1 MPKLDELPVELLA
14 HVALFT
20 NKLIQK
26 YNPNIDLRE
35 LLALRCA
42 SRSCKDAVRRA
53 AKQHRAIRSFSFQ
66 RSSARKIAAIG
77 RVFGSGC
84 RSLSF
89 GTVQS
94 DEAYEARK
102 SLQNFVT
109 STNGQLRSLSY
120 SYSGA
125 SSQYFSMPELLELC
139 RACPLLRSLF
149 VHGPPTGIITAAN
162 LDEFASAVGS
172 ACPRLRSVWLPS
184 PRSPAEDYQRHFP
197 RIECL
202 NFMRSGS
209 ASAFRWD
216 GVEAM
221 LRACVHATEVDLTSE
236 TVSPRLVDLILAAP
250 AAGRLKS
257 LYLGADTVISPES
270 ILRFA
275 RGLGALSELHLPDG
289 FEVESAFYSALV
301 QARPAIAK
309 LGLGCGNRLRDDEL
323 RIICDGLP
331 LEHLELLYVVNLT
344 DRAIDIILESPCAQN
359 IRSIEV
365 SGSQFSPA
373 CVLRL
378 LRGCP
383 KLANFD
389 WEIYRDHPSPIEHG
403 QNVDEINALLKSRGG
418 EPITV
423 FPVYGPNRTP
433 RGPLLPM

>member
-1 MPKLDELPVELLA
+1 
-14 HVALFT
+14 
-20 NKLIQK
+20 
-26 YNPNIDLRE
+26 
-35 LLALRCA
+35 
-42 SRSCKDAVRRA
+42 
-53 AKQHRAIRSFSFQ
+53 
-66 RSSARKIAAIG
+66 
-77 RVFGSGC
+77 
-84 RSLSF
+84 
-89 GTVQS
+89 
-94 DEAYEARK
+94 
-102 SLQNFVT
+102 
-109 STNGQLRSLSY
+109 
-120 SYSGA
+120 
-125 SSQYFSMPELLELC
+125 
-139 RACPLLRSLF
+139 
-149 VHGPPTGIITAAN
+149 
-162 LDEFASAVGS
+162 
-172 ACPRLRSVWLPS
+172 
-184 PRSPAEDYQRHFP
+184 
-197 RIECL
+197 
-202 NFMRSGS
+202 
-209 ASAFRWD
+209 
-216 GVEAM
+216 
-221 LRACVHATEVDLTSE
+221 VHATEVELFDE
-236 TVSPRLVDLILAAP
+236 TVLPRLVDLILAAP

-365 SGSQFSPA
+365 AGSQFSPA

>member
-1 MPKLDELPVELLA
+1 L
-14 HVALFT
+14 
-20 NKLIQK
+20 Q
-26 YNPNIDLRE
+26 
-35 LLALRCA
+35 
-42 SRSCKDAVRRA
+42 SA
-53 AKQHRAIRSFSFQ
+53 AE
-66 RSSARKIAAIG
+66 G
-77 RVFGSGC
+77 
-84 RSLSF
+84 
-89 GTVQS
+89 
-94 DEAYEARK
+94 
-102 SLQNFVT
+102 
-109 STNGQLRSLSY
+109 
-120 SYSGA
+120 
-125 SSQYFSMPELLELC
+125 
-139 RACPLLRSLF
+139 
-149 VHGPPTGIITAAN
+149 
-162 LDEFASAVGS
+162 
-172 ACPRLRSVWLPS
+172 
-184 PRSPAEDYQRHFP
+184 YQWYFP
-197 RIECL
+197 RIKCL
-202 NFMRSGS
+202 SFCGLHEIGRDNAAGPV
-209 ASAFRWD
+209 RWD
-216 GVEAM
+216 KIE
-221 LRACVHATEVDLTSE
+221 LTLQTCVHATEVELFDE

-289 FEVESAFYSALV
+289 FEGESAFYSALV

-323 RIICDGLP
+323 RIICDGLS

-365 SGSQFSPA
+365 AGSHFSPA

-383 KLANFD
+383 KLADFD
-389 WEIYRDHPSPIEHG
+389 WETYRDHPSPIEHG

-423 FPVYGPNRTP
+423 FPVYGPNRTR